1 MAAQKNQRGIR
12 IPEDVK
18 AFVKM
23 DYKKFKKKNKKYFSS
38 KKEMK
43 KDYYSELLYNLAE
56 TIDFLLKFKHRQN
69 EEIQRIKTEAYR
81 QIAGKEES
89 PAFIKYIIKIVK
101 EDGVEEIPNMEYF
114 PIILSEIIS
123 DINKA
128 NAAAKKENPE
138 AALYD
143 ASELYELN
151 YLILKKKLKKA
162 AKKGINEDVALDV
175 LSVIPTNDAMKY
187 SKYFRAK
194 SVLEILYTHAAK
206 KQIDFKK
213 VIKLLVDE
221 ENYDVF
227 ISYAL
232 QERKEKVQKFNENQ
246 KTFFNEV
253 TSWVFEELEEMD
265 ISTIR
270 AIIENYVKTRKQD
283 DMAGKDGNRRYFLSS
298 LPADDFPNICK
309 VVEQM
314 KNKNSDYEK
323 YL

>member
-1 MAAQKNQRGIR
+1 M
-12 IPEDVK
+12 
-18 AFVKM
+18 
-23 DYKKFKKKNKKYFSS
+23 
-38 KKEMK
+38 
-43 KDYYSELLYNLAE
+43 
-56 TIDFLLKFKHRQN
+56 
-69 EEIQRIKTEAYR
+69 
-81 QIAGKEES
+81 
-89 PAFIKYIIKIVK
+89 
-101 EDGVEEIPNMEYF
+101 
-114 PIILSEIIS
+114 
-123 DINKA
+123 
-128 NAAAKKENPE
+128 
-138 AALYD
+138 YD

-194 SVLEILYTHAAK
+194 SVLEILYMHAAK